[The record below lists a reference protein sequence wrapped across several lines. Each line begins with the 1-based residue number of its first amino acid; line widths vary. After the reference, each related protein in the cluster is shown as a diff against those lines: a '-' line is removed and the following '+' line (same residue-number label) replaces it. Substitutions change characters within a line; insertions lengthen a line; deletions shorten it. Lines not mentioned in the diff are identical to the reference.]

1 MQVHPLRTRRRAYR
15 VISAVMAAVAA
26 LFVLQMSSALGA
38 TQSQQWTGQADGP
51 TPDLERTDLQYFL
64 PNGQQGPGGAAGTIN
79 LTLDGTPVVA
89 YCIETTKF
97 LNQNTPGPTV
107 EVTEIPLATP
117 ADRAVLWIL
126 QNRTPT
132 GPITPAK
139 QDDAAIS
146 QVAVWVLRG
155 ELRATNPTSSAT
167 INAAA
172 AARIQE
178 ALTES
183 ATPRTLALN
192 AAAPAAGATSTTI
205 TIAAKPGSEVQLAVT
220 SGPGTLSA
228 PSVTVGPSGTA
239 TVTLTAP
246 GPGTTTISGT
256 TAGDGVLYAIQ
267 PTSDDSQ
274 NTTTSGKGNIS
285 ATTTVTFTAATTPTT
300 PTTPSAPVAGVT
312 PSVVVAAKA
321 KLGITKT
328 APKTAKVLTRVKYT
342 IVVSNTSKVTAKN
355 VTLRDTLPS
364 GLSFAKSSRLG
375 TLSTGRISFSL
386 GTLKPGQSRTVSV
399 WLVANASVRG
409 KRTNTATAQAT
420 GVAAVRATAATVF
433 APIAKRIQP
442 AVTG

>member
-38 TQSQQWTGQADGP
+38 TQSQQWTGQAGGP

-107 EVTEIPLATP
+107 DVTEIPLATP

-132 GPITPAK
+132 GAVTPAK

-172 AARIQE
+172 AARIRRPSRR
-178 ALTES
+178 A
-183 ATPRTLALN
+183 PR
-192 AAAPAAGATSTTI
+192 PA
-205 TIAAKPGSEVQLAVT
+205 
-220 SGPGTLSA
+220 
-228 PSVTVGPSGTA
+228 
-239 TVTLTAP
+239 
-246 GPGTTTISGT
+246 
-256 TAGDGVLYAIQ
+256 
-267 PTSDDSQ
+267 
-274 NTTTSGKGNIS
+274 
-285 ATTTVTFTAATTPTT
+285 
-300 PTTPSAPVAGVT
+300 
-312 PSVVVAAKA
+312 
-321 KLGITKT
+321 
-328 APKTAKVLTRVKYT
+328 RW
-342 IVVSNTSKVTAKN
+342 
-355 VTLRDTLPS
+355 R
-364 GLSFAKSSRLG
+364 
-375 TLSTGRISFSL
+375 
-386 GTLKPGQSRTVSV
+386 
-399 WLVANASVRG
+399 
-409 KRTNTATAQAT
+409 
-420 GVAAVRATAATVF
+420 
-433 APIAKRIQP
+433 
-442 AVTG
+442 

>member
-1 MQVHPLRTRRRAYR
+1 MQLHPLRTRRRAHR
-15 VISAVMAAVAA
+15 VITAVLTAVVAM
-26 LFVLQMSSALGA
+26 LVLQMSSALGA
-38 TQSQQWTGQADGP
+38 PQAQQWTGQANGS
-51 TPDLERTDLQYFL
+51 TPDIERTDLLYFL
-64 PNGQQGPGGAAGTIN
+64 PSGAQGPGGAAGTIN

-97 LNQNTPGPTV
+97 LNQNTPGPTAD
-107 EVTEIPLATP
+107 VTEIPLATP

-139 QDDAAIS
+139 QDEAATS

-155 ELRATNPTSSAT
+155 ELRATNPTNSASV
-167 INAAA
+167 NAAA
-172 AARIQE
+172 AALVTE
-178 ALTES
+178 ALAES
-183 ATPRTLALN
+183 ATPRTIGLT

-205 TIAAKPGSEVQLAVT
+205 TIAAKPGSVVQLAVT

-239 TVTLTAP
+239 TVTLTGP
-246 GPGTTTISGT
+246 GPGTTTVSGT

-274 NTTTSGKGNIS
+274 NTTTSGKNTIS
-285 ATTTVTFTAATTPTT
+285 ANTTVTFTAATTPTT
-300 PTTPSAPVAGVT
+300 PITPLTPVTPAGAVTAKASLSIRKSAPA
-312 PSVVVAAKA
+312 
-321 KLGITKT
+321 
-328 APKTAKVLTRVKYT
+328 TAKVLTRVKYT
-342 IVVSNTSKVTAKN
+342 IVVTNTSKVTAKN
-355 VTLRDTLPS
+355 VTLRDTLPG
-364 GLSFAKSSRLG
+364 GLSFAKSSRSG

-386 GTLKPGQSRTVSV
+386 GTLKAGESRTVNV

-409 KRTNTATAQAT
+409 QRTNTATTQAT
-420 GVAAVRATAATVF
+420 GVAAVRASAVTIF
-433 APIAKRIQP
+433 RPIAKRIQP